1 MLVSSSSE
9 SACNASFWQ
18 GRLVQFRLR
27 SIGCLCVAILEFHVL
42 WAMRGRRRWKRVG
55 SAAGTPTPGLAA
67 RSTAPEAWH
76 ANRCI
81 VASPRSTSFPKMSQ
95 VHAGER
101 NFADICRQARRRAS
115 PMLLL
120 PRWACN
126 LANEA
131 VLIEGV
137 EGMTWFGECLGI
149 IESETAGLVTSLG
162 LPSRWRMLLVS
173 GGSWAGWGP
182 AAGGTVVILLS
193 AG

>member
-120 PRWACN
+120 PRWVFHC
-126 LANEA
+126 
-131 VLIEGV
+131 VK
-137 EGMTWFGECLGI
+137 
-149 IESETAGLVTSLG
+149 
-162 LPSRWRMLLVS
+162 RLLVLQVQVPS
-173 GGSWAGWGP
+173 SD
-182 AAGGTVVILLS
+182 ILARQIGLCS
-193 AG
+193 RCEYQACSFQQEHSEPFCGL